1 MKIHVSAGKGVP
13 RAHCH
18 IPQAPLT
25 PPCQALC
32 LALHTRQ
39 RKYNHTHL
47 PDEETEAE
55 KAWGGGHVQR
65 QRAVWEMG
73 SVFLQSQ
80 TQPLGGSHGHT
91 QGWGGS

>member
-55 KAWGGGHVQR
+55 KAR
-65 QRAVWEMG
+65 R
-73 SVFLQSQ
+73 
-80 TQPLGGSHGHT
+80 
-91 QGWGGS
+91 GWGDMFRDKEQCGRWEVCFFKAKRSP